1 MNSTNGRVIPPVVSG
16 GGERAFGVRVA
27 RRCFAVQLLV
37 AALNIGFD
45 VDFDVDV
52 PIDLVVVT
60 PDLSSPG
67 RREVT
72 VVAFIIIY
80 GFLRLRKTGEFL
92 ILVMDG
98 RSMTVEISI

>member
-1 MNSTNGRVIPPVVSG
+1 
-16 GGERAFGVRVA
+16 VA
-27 RRCFAVQLLV
+27 R
-37 AALNIGFD
+37 I
-45 VDFDVDV
+45 DVDV

-72 VVAFIIIY
+72 VAFIIY

-98 RSMTVEISI
+98 RPMTVEISI